1 MIRIPKHRKPT
12 HPGEMLLEEF
22 LLPMGITQRQLAES
36 IHVSYQRINEV
47 INRRRG
53 ITPSTALR
61 LAKFFSMSVDFWLN
75 LQLRW
80 DIYIAQQEE
89 KKELETIRPL
99 AYKTMKV
106 NHTVPVAS

>member
-22 LLPMGITQRQLAES
+22 LLPMCITQRQLAES

-47 INRRRG
+47 INMRRG

-80 DIYIAQQEE
+80 DIYLAQQEE
-89 KKELETIRPL
+89 EKELETIHPL
-99 AYKTMKV
+99 TYKKRKV
-106 NHTVPVAS
+106 NNPVPVAS